1 MTWIEN
7 FFSSIPTI
15 WAVLGL
21 IAVIG
26 LSVLLLRGIIRM
38 AIRAFFIGAFGLLVI
53 GAIYFFL

>member
-7 FFSSIPTI
+7 FFTSIPTI

-21 IAVIG
+21 IAAIG
-26 LSVLLLRGIIRM
+26 LSVLILKGIIRL
-38 AIRAFFIGAFGLLVI
+38 AIRAFIIGAFGILVL